1 VVSKKIGGD
10 RGFYMGNLLQAFPV
24 ALLMQGES
32 KT

>member
-1 VVSKKIGGD
+1 MVSQKLGGD
-10 RGFYMGNLLQAFPV
+10 GGFYVGDLLRAFPV